1 MSDIANVVIIGGGV
15 IGAAAAVEISRH
27 ADDVF
32 LLEALPR
39 LGLGA
44 STRNS
49 GVIHAGI
56 YYPPGSLKAFH
67 CVRGSRMLYE
77 FCERHRVPH
86 RRLGKLIVAESRD
99 QLAALEALRGRGEQN
114 GAEGLEIVERDFIKR
129 LEPQVVSPLALY
141 SPNTGI
147 VDAEALLKT
156 LARIAEANGAHLLTG
171 TRLIRA
177 EVKNGLCALRTEREE
192 FAARVVVNAAGLYA
206 DEVARMFG
214 NESYTIYPCRG
225 EYAEVVPSRSNLVN
239 GLIYPLPPASG
250 HGLGVHFTKNMA
262 GRLLLGPNAR
272 YVTSKEDYENGL
284 ADLNSFYEPAS
295 QIVPALQAEDL
306 RPGYTGMRAK
316 LVPEHERAFADFV
329 IGPDP
334 QWPFVIHAI
343 GIESPGLTAALS
355 IGESISDMA
364 RDALR

>member
-1 MSDIANVVIIGGGV
+1 MAADIETVV
-15 IGAAAAVEISRH
+15 IGAGAVGLAIARALRLTGQE
-27 ADDVF
+27 VMV
-32 LLEALPR
+32 LEQHPR
-39 LGLGA
+39 AG
-44 STRNS
+44 SETSSRNS
-49 GVIHAGI
+49 EVIHAGI

-86 RRLGKLIVAESRD
+86 RRLGKLIVVESRD
-99 QLAALEALRGRGEQN
+99 QFAALEALRERGEQN
-114 GAEGLEIVERDFIKR
+114 GAEGLEIVERDFISR
-129 LEPQVVSPLALY
+129 LEPEVVSPLALY

-171 TRLIRA
+171 TRLIGA
-177 EVKNGLCALRTEREE
+177 DVKNGLCVLRTERED
-192 FAARVVVNAAGLYA
+192 FATRVVVNAAGLYA

-214 NESYTIYPCRG
+214 NDKYTIYPCRG

-250 HGLGVHFTKNMA
+250 HGLGVHFTKDMA

-272 YVTSKEDYENGL
+272 YVMSKEDYENGL
-284 ADLNSFYEPAS
+284 ADLHSFYEPAS
-295 QIVPALQAEDL
+295 QIVPALRAEDL
-306 RPGYTGMRAK
+306 RPGYTGMRAR
-316 LVPEHERAFADFV
+316 LVSAREQAFADFV

-334 QWPFVIHAI
+334 QWPFVIHTI